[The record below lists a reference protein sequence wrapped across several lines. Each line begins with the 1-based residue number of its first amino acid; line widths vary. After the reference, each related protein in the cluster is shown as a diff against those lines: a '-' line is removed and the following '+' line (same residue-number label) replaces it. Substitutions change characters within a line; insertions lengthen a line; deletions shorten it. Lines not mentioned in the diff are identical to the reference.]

1 MIGFQIR
8 ERTRKVDAGGDLSNA
23 LISEPMV
30 GYAIHRKLGGMVIHG
45 AIRDTAVLRAAALP
59 VYAAGVTHRGPYKDG
74 PGEINVP
81 VAIAGMVVHPG
92 DLIVGDDDGVLCI
105 PFADV
110 GAVYVAVC
118 RKMQEEARTIA
129 NIESGRQDTSWD
141 DARLRGLGCAVP

>member
-74 PGEINVP
+74 PREINVP

-110 GAVYVAVC
+110 GAVYVEVC